1 VKGYQQDMLL
11 HFLVQVKMDWFA
23 FALLAPAFWGLNNI
37 FYKFLMTKKFQ
48 GYYSMIVYIN
58 FIDMVFAGIVC
69 AVSPISLQLPYAVF
83 AMLVGVIPVFTFW
96 FYSKALQVEEIS
108 RITPMFQFIPIFVVV
123 LSMVFLGEILSAQK
137 YLGIA
142 LIVATSLL
150 VAYRKSENG
159 GVLSS
164 AFKWMLPYCVIIS
177 VYNVFSKYLLAY
189 LDSWSVYFWM
199 MVGSF
204 FAVLVMLGFS
214 RPRKEFSETVKRD
227 GKRTF
232 VSALT
237 CEGLYFLGTI
247 CSLFAM
253 SGGYVSIVT
262 ALSGLQY
269 FFVFL
274 FMVALSLF
282 APQFLEEEIHRKAV
296 VLKAGSGLLL
306 FIGTW
311 ILTV

>member
-1 VKGYQQDMLL
+1 
-11 HFLVQVKMDWFA
+11 MDWFA
-23 FALLAPAFWGLNNI
+23 FALLSPAFWGINNI

-48 GYYSMIVYIN
+48 GYYSMIIYLN
-58 FIDMVFAGIVC
+58 FIDLIFAGIVC
-69 AVSPISLQLPYAVF
+69 VVSPISFQLPYAVF
-83 AMLVGVIPVFTFW
+83 AMLVGVMPVLSFW
-96 FYSKALQVEEIS
+96 FYSKALLVEEIS
-108 RITPMFQFIPIFVVV
+108 RITPLFQFIPIFVVM

-150 VAYRKSENG
+150 VSYRKSENG
-159 GVLSS
+159 GSLSS
-164 AFKWMLPYCVIIS
+164 AFKWMMPFCVILS
-177 VYNVFSKYLLAY
+177 VYNVFNKYLLAY
-189 LDSWSVYFWM
+189 IDSWSVFFWM

-214 RPRKEFSETVKRD
+214 KPRKEFSETVQHDWKT
-227 GKRTF
+227 KF
-232 VSALT
+232 VSTVT

-247 CSLFAM
+247 CSLIAM
-253 SGGYVSIVT
+253 SGGYVSIVS

-274 FMVALSLF
+274 FMVVLSLF
-282 APQFLEEEIHRKAV
+282 VPQFLKEEIHRKAV
-296 VLKAGSGLLL
+296 ALKAVAVVLM
-306 FIGTW
+306 FVGTW